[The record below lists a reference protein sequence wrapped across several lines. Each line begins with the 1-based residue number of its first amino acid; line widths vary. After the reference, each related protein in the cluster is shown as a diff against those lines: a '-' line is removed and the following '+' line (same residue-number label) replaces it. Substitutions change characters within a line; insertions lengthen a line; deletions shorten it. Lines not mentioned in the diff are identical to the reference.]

1 MGIKHYWGWFR
12 KTYADYIY
20 TLKKGEKMEELC
32 GVSVKDPRVDNVMID
47 MNGIFHTSAQRVYC
61 YGNFK
66 NPPRLLG
73 KNVKGFKK
81 QIDVFRDI
89 CDTIDS
95 IVNIVE
101 PAKRVVLC
109 VDGPAPL
116 SKQNQQRQ
124 RRFVS
129 ARDRDV
135 NSTFDSNSLTP
146 GTKFMDN
153 LTRYVDWHIKRQ
165 ISSDNSIWSGLEVIF
180 SNEKAPGEGE
190 HKLINFIRRHGTDQE
205 SYCIHGMD
213 ADLIMLS
220 LGTHMPRFWILR
232 EEPVDPNIEFYAIDI
247 GSVRSAMGE
256 SMRWSDSESKT
267 VYDPAT
273 AIDDFIFMC
282 FTVGNDFLP
291 HMPSIEIIDG
301 GINIMLDVYKN
312 VGKSYG
318 HLTKKVDGVMRFRK
332 KALKTFLGTVSQY
345 EKGSLEDKLS
355 RKGSIHPDKLL
366 LECVRENLGKR
377 EVDVESYRN
386 LYYKENL
393 SGVENLEKYCHD
405 YLDGMLWVINYYK
418 NGVPDWKWRFE
429 YHYAPFAHTLA
440 EHIGSY
446 KFKEFP
452 KTQATLPFIQL
463 MCVLPPKSAGLLP
476 EPLSGFLASKDS
488 KMATYCPE
496 QFPIDMSGK
505 RHEWEGTV
513 LLPMVNY
520 SRVERWCGK
529 MFPDIDPRD
538 VKRNIVGKS
547 FVYVRSKRSFHWE
560 SFYGNFECKVV
571 VRPIEI

>member
-20 TLKKGEKMEELC
+20 TLKKDEKMEELC
-32 GVSVKDPRVDNVMID
+32 GVSIKDPRVDNVMID

-95 IVNIVE
+95 IVKIVE
-101 PAKRVVLC
+101 PTKRVILC

-165 ISSDNSIWSGLEVIF
+165 LSDDSSKWSGLEVIF

-190 HKLINFIRRHGTDQE
+190 HKLINYIRRHGTDQE

-247 GSVRSAMGE
+247 GSVRKAMGE
-256 SMRWSDSESKT
+256 SMRWTETESKT
-267 VYDPAT
+267 VYDPVT

-366 LECVRENLGKR
+366 MECVSENLGKR
-377 EVDVESYRN
+377 EVDVESYRE

-393 SGVENLEKYCHD
+393 SGVDNLEKYCHD

-429 YHYAPFAHTLA
+429 YHYAPFAYTLA
-440 EHIGSY
+440 EHVDTY

-476 EPLSGFLASKDS
+476 EPLSGFLSSKES
-488 KMATYCPE
+488 KMARYCPE
-496 QFPIDMSGK
+496 KFPIDMSGK

-520 SRVERWCGK
+520 SRVERWCGR
-529 MFPDIDPRD
+529 MLPDIDPRD

-547 FVYVRSKRSFHWE
+547 FVYVRSKRSFYWE
-560 SFYGNFECKVV
+560 SFYGNFECKVA